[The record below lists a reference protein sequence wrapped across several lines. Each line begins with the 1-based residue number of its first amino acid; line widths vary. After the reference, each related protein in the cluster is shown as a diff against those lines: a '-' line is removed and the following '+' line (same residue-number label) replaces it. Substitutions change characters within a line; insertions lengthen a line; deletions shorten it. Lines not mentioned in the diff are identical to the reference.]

1 MSYVLNNKVYTA
13 NLVLKIVE
21 KKLKK
26 VKNDIVVNNILWL
39 LFFGKFYTMKTY
51 DLYERAMEPVK
62 HWWMYLVIGVLAF
75 ILGVFMLVNPAIT
88 YEMMTLLLGLALLV
102 FGVIEMIVGIFSRN
116 LFVSRAAVIIGAVLN
131 IVLGILLAANPGI
144 AALTIPLILG
154 MWMLYQ
160 SFMIISYA
168 GDLKNFKV
176 KGYGLT
182 LFCGIVLL
190 ILAILILLRP
200 MTWGVVTV
208 SVYIAL
214 SFIIYGLAEIV
225 SAFRLKRIHSVFEE

>member
-1 MSYVLNNKVYTA
+1 
-13 NLVLKIVE
+13 
-21 KKLKK
+21 
-26 VKNDIVVNNILWL
+26 
-39 LFFGKFYTMKTY
+39 MKTY

-62 HWWMYLVIGVLAF
+62 HWWMYLVIGMLAF
-75 ILGVFMLVNPAIT
+75 ILGVFMLVNPFIT
-88 YEMMTLLLGLALLV
+88 YEMMTLLLGLALLI

-144 AALTIPLILG
+144 AAITLPLILG

-160 SFMIISYA
+160 SFMIISYSN
-168 GDLKNFKV
+168 DLKNFKV

-190 ILAILILLRP
+190 VLAILILLRP
-200 MTWGVVTV
+200 VAIGMMTVAI
-208 SVYIAL
+208 YIAL
-214 SFIIYGLAEIV
+214 SFIIYGLSEIV
-225 SAFRLKRIHSVFEE
+225 SAFRLRTIHHIFEN

>member
-1 MSYVLNNKVYTA
+1 
-13 NLVLKIVE
+13 
-21 KKLKK
+21 
-26 VKNDIVVNNILWL
+26 
-39 LFFGKFYTMKTY
+39 MKTY

-62 HWWMYLVIGVLAF
+62 HWWMYLLIGVLAF
-75 ILGVFMLVNPAIT
+75 ILGVFMLVNPTIT

-144 AALTIPLILG
+144 AAITLPLILG

-160 SFMIISYA
+160 SFMTINYA
-168 GDLKNFKV
+168 SDLRNFKV

-190 ILAILILLRP
+190 ILAMLILLRP
-200 MTWGVVTV
+200 MTLGIMTV
-208 SVYIAL
+208 AIYIAL
-214 SFIIYGLAEIV
+214 SFIIYGLSEIV
-225 SAFRLKRIHSVFEE
+225 SAFRLRTIHHVFEN

>member
-1 MSYVLNNKVYTA
+1 MNNSCR
-13 NLVLKIVE
+13 
-21 KKLKK
+21 
-26 VKNDIVVNNILWL
+26 L
-39 LFFGKFYTMKTY
+39 LFFDKIYIMKTY

-62 HWWMYLVIGVLAF
+62 HWWMYLVIGVLAL
-75 ILGVFMLVNPAIT
+75 ILGVFMLANPFIT
-88 YEMMTLLLGLALLV
+88 YEMMTLLLGLALLI

-144 AALTIPLILG
+144 AAITLPLILG

-160 SFMIISYA
+160 SFMIISYSN
-168 GDLKNFKV
+168 DLKNFKV

-190 ILAILILLRP
+190 VLAILILLRP
-200 MTWGVVTV
+200 VAIGMMTVAI
-208 SVYIAL
+208 YIAL
-214 SFIIYGLAEIV
+214 SFIIYGLSEIV
-225 SAFRLKRIHSVFEE
+225 SAFRLRTIHHIFEN

>member
-1 MSYVLNNKVYTA
+1 MNNS
-13 NLVLKIVE
+13 
-21 KKLKK
+21 
-26 VKNDIVVNNILWL
+26 DRL

-62 HWWMYLVIGVLAF
+62 HWWMYLIIGILAF
-75 ILGVFMLVNPAIT
+75 ALGVFMLVNPVIT
-88 YEMMTLLLGLALLV
+88 YEMMTLLLGMALLV
-102 FGVIEMIVGIFSRN
+102 FGVIELIVGIFSKN

-144 AALTIPLILG
+144 AALTLPLILG

-190 ILAILILLRP
+190 VLAILILLRP
-200 MTWGVVTV
+200 IAIGMMTVA
-208 SVYIAL
+208 VYIAL
-214 SFIIYGLAEIV
+214 SFIIYGLSEIV
-225 SAFRLKRIHSVFEE
+225 SAFRLRTIHQVFEE

>member
-1 MSYVLNNKVYTA
+1 
-13 NLVLKIVE
+13 
-21 KKLKK
+21 
-26 VKNDIVVNNILWL
+26 
-39 LFFGKFYTMKTY
+39 MKTY

-62 HWWMYLVIGVLAF
+62 HWWMYLLIGVLAF
-75 ILGVFMLVNPAIT
+75 ILGVFMLVNPTIT

-144 AALTIPLILG
+144 AAITLPLILG

-160 SFMIISYA
+160 SFMTINYA
-168 GDLKNFKV
+168 SDLRNFKV
-176 KGYGLT
+176 KGCGLT

-190 ILAILILLRP
+190 ILAMLILLRP
-200 MTWGVVTV
+200 MTLGIMTV
-208 SVYIAL
+208 AIYIAL
-214 SFIIYGLAEIV
+214 SFIIYGLSEIV
-225 SAFRLKRIHSVFEE
+225 SAFRLRTIHHVFEN

>member
-1 MSYVLNNKVYTA
+1 MNNSDKP
-13 NLVLKIVE
+13 
-21 KKLKK
+21 
-26 VKNDIVVNNILWL
+26 
-39 LFFGKFYTMKTY
+39 LFFGKIYTMKTY

-62 HWWMYLVIGVLAF
+62 HWWMYLIIGVLAL
-75 ILGVFMLVNPAIT
+75 ILGVFMLINPAIT
-88 YEMMTLLLGLALLV
+88 YEMMTLLLGLALLI

-116 LFVSRAAVIIGAVLN
+116 IFVSRAAVIIGAVLN

-144 AALTIPLILG
+144 AALTLPLILG

-160 SFMIISYA
+160 SFMTISYA

-190 ILAILILLRP
+190 VLAMLILLRP
-200 MTWGVVTV
+200 MTLGVVTV
-208 SVYIAL
+208 AVYIAI
-214 SFIIYGLAEIV
+214 SFTIYGLSEIV
-225 SAFRLKRIHSVFEE
+225 SAFRLKAIHHVLDE

>member
-1 MSYVLNNKVYTA
+1 MNNSDKP
-13 NLVLKIVE
+13 
-21 KKLKK
+21 
-26 VKNDIVVNNILWL
+26 
-39 LFFGKFYTMKTY
+39 LFFGKIYIMKTY

-62 HWWMYLVIGVLAF
+62 HWWMYLIIGVVAL
-75 ILGVFMLVNPAIT
+75 ILGVFMLINPAIT
-88 YEMMTLLLGLALLV
+88 YEMMTLLLGLALLI

-116 LFVSRAAVIIGAVLN
+116 IFVSRAAVIIGAVLN

-144 AALTIPLILG
+144 AALTLPLILG

-160 SFMIISYA
+160 SFMTISYA

-190 ILAILILLRP
+190 VLAMLILLRP
-200 MTWGVVTV
+200 MTLGVVTV
-208 SVYIAL
+208 AVYIAI
-214 SFIIYGLAEIV
+214 SFIIYGLSEIV
-225 SAFRLKRIHSVFEE
+225 SAFRLKAIHHVLDE

>member
-1 MSYVLNNKVYTA
+1 MNNSDKP
-13 NLVLKIVE
+13 
-21 KKLKK
+21 
-26 VKNDIVVNNILWL
+26 
-39 LFFGKFYTMKTY
+39 LFFGKIYIMKTY

-62 HWWMYLVIGVLAF
+62 HWWMYLIIGVLAL
-75 ILGVFMLVNPAIT
+75 ILGVFMLINPAIT
-88 YEMMTLLLGLALLV
+88 YEMMTLLLGLALLI

-116 LFVSRAAVIIGAVLN
+116 IFVSRAAVIIGAVLN

-144 AALTIPLILG
+144 AALTLPLILG

-160 SFMIISYA
+160 SFMTISYA

-190 ILAILILLRP
+190 VLAMLILLRP
-200 MTWGVVTV
+200 MTLGVVTV
-208 SVYIAL
+208 AAYIAI
-214 SFIIYGLAEIV
+214 SFIIYGLSEIV
-225 SAFRLKRIHSVFEE
+225 SAFRLKAIHHVLDE

>member
-1 MSYVLNNKVYTA
+1 
-13 NLVLKIVE
+13 
-21 KKLKK
+21 
-26 VKNDIVVNNILWL
+26 
-39 LFFGKFYTMKTY
+39 
-51 DLYERAMEPVK
+51 MEPVK

-75 ILGVFMLVNPAIT
+75 ALGVFMLVNPVIT
-88 YEMMTLLLGLALLV
+88 YEMMTLLLGLALLI
-102 FGVIEMIVGIFSRN
+102 FGVIEMIVGIFTRN

-160 SFMIISYA
+160 SFMTISYA
-168 GDLKNFKV
+168 SDLKNFKV

-190 ILAILILLRP
+190 VLAVLILLRP
-200 MTWGVVTV
+200 MTLGIMTV
-208 SVYIAL
+208 AVYIAL
-214 SFIIYGLAEIV
+214 SFIIYGLSEII
-225 SAFRLKRIHSVFEE
+225 SAFRLKAIHHAFDN

>member
-1 MSYVLNNKVYTA
+1 MNNSDKP
-13 NLVLKIVE
+13 
-21 KKLKK
+21 
-26 VKNDIVVNNILWL
+26 
-39 LFFGKFYTMKTY
+39 LFFGKIYIMKTY

-62 HWWMYLVIGVLAF
+62 HWWMYLIIGVLAF
-75 ILGVFMLVNPAIT
+75 ILGVFMLINPAIT
-88 YEMMTLLLGLALLV
+88 YEMMTLLLGLALLI

-116 LFVSRAAVIIGAVLN
+116 IFVSRAAVIIGAVLN

-144 AALTIPLILG
+144 AALTLPLILG

-160 SFMIISYA
+160 SFMTISYA

-190 ILAILILLRP
+190 VLAMLILLRP
-200 MTWGVVTV
+200 MTLGVVTIAA
-208 SVYIAL
+208 YIAI
-214 SFIIYGLAEIV
+214 SFIIYGLSEIV
-225 SAFRLKRIHSVFEE
+225 SAFRFAAADPSAASPAFLMPLAMSAAMCWSPMCP

>member
-1 MSYVLNNKVYTA
+1 MNNSDKP
-13 NLVLKIVE
+13 
-21 KKLKK
+21 
-26 VKNDIVVNNILWL
+26 
-39 LFFGKFYTMKTY
+39 LFFGKIYTMKTY

-62 HWWMYLVIGVLAF
+62 HWWMYLIIGVLAL
-75 ILGVFMLVNPAIT
+75 ILGVFMLINPAIT
-88 YEMMTLLLGLALLV
+88 YEMMTLLLGLALLI

-116 LFVSRAAVIIGAVLN
+116 IFVSRAAVIIGAVLN

-144 AALTIPLILG
+144 AALTLPLILG

-168 GDLKNFKV
+168 SDLKNFKV

-190 ILAILILLRP
+190 VLAMLILLRP
-200 MTWGVVTV
+200 MTLGIVTV
-208 SVYIAL
+208 AAYIAI
-214 SFIIYGLAEIV
+214 SFIIYGLSEIV
-225 SAFRLKRIHSVFEE
+225 SAFRLKAIHHVLDE

>member
-1 MSYVLNNKVYTA
+1 
-13 NLVLKIVE
+13 
-21 KKLKK
+21 
-26 VKNDIVVNNILWL
+26 
-39 LFFGKFYTMKTY
+39 MKTY

-62 HWWMYLVIGVLAF
+62 HWWMYLIIGVLAL
-75 ILGVFMLVNPAIT
+75 ILGVFMLINPAIT
-88 YEMMTLLLGLALLV
+88 YEMMTLLLGLALLI

-116 LFVSRAAVIIGAVLN
+116 IFVSRAAVIIGAVLN

-144 AALTIPLILG
+144 AALTLPLILG

-160 SFMIISYA
+160 SFMTISYA

-190 ILAILILLRP
+190 VLAMLILLRP
-200 MTWGVVTV
+200 MTLGVVTV
-208 SVYIAL
+208 AAYIAI
-214 SFIIYGLAEIV
+214 SFIIYGLSEIV
-225 SAFRLKRIHSVFEE
+225 SAFRLKAIHHVLDE

>member
-1 MSYVLNNKVYTA
+1 MNNSDKP
-13 NLVLKIVE
+13 
-21 KKLKK
+21 
-26 VKNDIVVNNILWL
+26 
-39 LFFGKFYTMKTY
+39 LFFGKIYTMKTY

-62 HWWMYLVIGVLAF
+62 HWWMYLIIGILAL
-75 ILGVFMLVNPAIT
+75 ILGVFMLINPAIT
-88 YEMMTLLLGLALLV
+88 YEMMTLLLGLALLI

-116 LFVSRAAVIIGAVLN
+116 IFVSRAAVIIGAVLN

-144 AALTIPLILG
+144 AALTLPLILG

-160 SFMIISYA
+160 SFMTISYA

-190 ILAILILLRP
+190 VLAMLILLRP
-200 MTWGVVTV
+200 MTLGVVTV
-208 SVYIAL
+208 AVYIAI
-214 SFIIYGLAEIV
+214 SFIIYGLSEIV
-225 SAFRLKRIHSVFEE
+225 SAFRLKAIHHVLDE